1 MIPQT
6 LEDYVRNKISLIG
19 KRTLLV
25 QWTSVFAKMTSSS
38 GNIFRVTGPLC
49 GEFTGHRWIPLT
61 KARDA
66 ELWCFVD
73 LRPNKRLSNHSWGW
87 WFETPASSLWRQCNV
102 YGTAWSWLRCG
113 TLCLLTQQR
122 NSRVNSRKRL
132 YPTLMNPSDVENH
145 YPIFTMLDI
154 WCDFQIKILAWV

>member
-6 LEDYVRNKISLIG
+6 LENYVRNKISLIG

-25 QWTSVFAKMTSSS
+25 QWTSAFAKWRHQAETFSALLALCV
-38 GNIFRVTGPLC
+38 GNSPVTG
-49 GEFTGHRWIPLT
+49 EFLSQRPETQNFDVFI
-61 KARDA
+61 
-66 ELWCFVD
+66 D
-73 LRPNKRLSNHSWGW
+73 LRPNKRSSNQSWGW

-145 YPIFTMLDI
+145 YPIFT
-154 WCDFQIKILAWV
+154 C